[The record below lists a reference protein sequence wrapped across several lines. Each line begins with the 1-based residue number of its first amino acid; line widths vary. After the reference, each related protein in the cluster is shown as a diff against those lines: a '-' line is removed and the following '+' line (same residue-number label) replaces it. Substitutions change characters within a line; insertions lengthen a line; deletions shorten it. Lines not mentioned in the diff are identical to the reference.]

1 LVGCAVFEPLLER
14 FGYKKVIYIV
24 CLVQTVAIV
33 SKLALSCLEKTNA
46 HLSVE
51 LTSKEWIQFS
61 VGRVLAYLAVGIVE
75 NAVPSYEA
83 ELAPAALRGFLAGN
97 VQVFVHIGAIWGACM
112 SFAFRN
118 ELGRIGWIV
127 PVVVQLIPPLLLVMT
142 VPFCIESPRWLVSKG
157 RKVSQ
162 SCRWLRHWMLRVQE
176 EALRNLER
184 IRPARDVDQGIVR
197 AEVDL
202 YEQALLESR
211 QIEEA
216 GWLDL
221 FSRRYLSRTLVSC

>member
-1 LVGCAVFEPLLER
+1 
-14 FGYKKVIYIV
+14 
-24 CLVQTVAIV
+24 
-33 SKLALSCLEKTNA
+33 
-46 HLSVE
+46 
-51 LTSKEWIQFS
+51 
-61 VGRVLAYLAVGIVE
+61 
-75 NAVPSYEA
+75 
-83 ELAPAALRGFLAGN
+83 
-97 VQVFVHIGAIWGACM
+97 
-112 SFAFRN
+112 
-118 ELGRIGWIV
+118 
-127 PVVVQLIPPLLLVMT
+127 
-142 VPFCIESPRWLVSKG
+142 
-157 RKVSQ
+157 
-162 SCRWLRHWMLRVQE
+162 MLRVQE